1 MLEAI
6 EMNIFKR
13 IFKRMMR
20 IFRSDRIKNE
30 IRMRIEIKETTI
42 KDIDEN
48 QLTDI

>member
-1 MLEAI
+1 MLKAI
-6 EMNIFKR
+6 EMN

-30 IRMRIEIKETTI
+30 IRMRIEIKETII